1 MEIIEKKLSSAELDD
16 LKMHKE
22 KLAKKALSDSLVFGI
37 LTFFGLIV
45 LLLICEKAGLISPSA
60 YLKPVLV
67 GLSLL
72 SSAIYNFKV
81 LHKLKTQESSNRNIT
96 QYIFTITDYY
106 SEVVSNT
113 EYVIYACKTT
123 DNKTVVFQTLQLPIH
138 KILDTINLEIL
149 NGKVISVKNYSTG
162 MNVNR
167 LDLSKQLIDN
177 YGEEFYLLEKDI
189 NDL

>member
-72 SSAIYNFKV
+72 SSVIYYFKV
-81 LHKLKTQESSNRNIT
+81 LYKLKTQDSSNRNIT

-106 SEVVSNT
+106 LEVVSNT

-123 DNKTVVFQTLQLPIH
+123 DNKTVVFQTSKLPTD